1 MKWEIVGKKVGD
13 RKDTTFYIEATTSA
27 EAVSEAMS
35 WGWTVKSFHQVGAE
49 KTAGFSTLLLGVI
62 SVVVI
67 AAIGGGSVL
76 ILQQRETASPTKPA
90 PAIAPQR
97 LAAEPVAPQ
106 SPVAKTAAPTVP
118 PPAPTATAAPAP
130 VASAHPSPAA
140 EGSAMFENLPGKPEL
155 LVAAAEPA
163 GVAPATSPAR
173 ALTPALVT
181 AAQVKYVASKA
192 AGPFHLPTCTSA
204 QRISTANL
212 QTFESREAAIAAGH
226 EPCKVC
232 KP

>member
-1 MKWEIVGKKVGD
+1 
-13 RKDTTFYIEATTSA
+13 
-27 EAVSEAMS
+27 
-35 WGWTVKSFHQVGAE
+35 
-49 KTAGFSTLLLGVI
+49 
-62 SVVVI
+62 
-67 AAIGGGSVL
+67 
-76 ILQQRETASPTKPA
+76 
-90 PAIAPQR
+90 
-97 LAAEPVAPQ
+97 
-106 SPVAKTAAPTVP
+106 
-118 PPAPTATAAPAP
+118 
-130 VASAHPSPAA
+130 
-140 EGSAMFENLPGKPEL
+140 MFENLPGKPEL